1 MAKQS
6 KNKVKL
12 EKQYRKIGVIPKSAV
27 KKIKEHLDIPND
39 ATSIRS
45 NPENVL
51 KHNKKHLSAIKQAL
65 DALGIT
71 KDGYAEYVA
80 KNYNQIRLGNK
91 SNSIVLKG
99 GCQQH
104 PPSRLPDLSVNH
116 PTHNKARCEGFGK
129 WTMQKYNKFH
139 SPQHFY

>member
-1 MAKQS
+1 MSKQS

-71 KDGYAEYVA
+71 KDGMS
-80 KNYNQIRLGNK
+80 ISGL
-91 SNSIVLKG
+91 SN
-99 GCQQH
+99 
-104 PPSRLPDLSVNH
+104 PFTRR
-116 PTHNKARCEGFGK
+116 A
-129 WTMQKYNKFH
+129 
-139 SPQHFY
+139 